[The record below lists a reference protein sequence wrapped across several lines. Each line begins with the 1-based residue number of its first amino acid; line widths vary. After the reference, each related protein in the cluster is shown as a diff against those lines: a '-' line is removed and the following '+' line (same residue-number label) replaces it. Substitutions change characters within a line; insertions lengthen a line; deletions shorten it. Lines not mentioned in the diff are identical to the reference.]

1 MEREILFRGKRI
13 DSGEWHY
20 GSLIQ
25 NGSELEIYDCNQDIL
40 HCGEDVD
47 PETVGQYTGL
57 KDKNGIR
64 IFEGDIYHKRDK
76 NIKCKV
82 VWNDSGLMG
91 KQIGTYGSYE
101 GLTYWINDIEVIGNI
116 HDKQN

>member
-1 MEREILFRGKRI
+1 MKREILFRGKRI
-13 DSGEWHY
+13 DNGEWVY
-20 GSLIQ
+20 GDLMQKPSGQKYIHTSPCW
-25 NGSELEIYDCNQDIL
+25 NEVI
-40 HCGEDVD
+40 
-47 PETVGQYTGL
+47 PETVGQYTGV

-64 IFEGDIYHKRDK
+64 IFEWDIYHKRDK

-101 GLTYWINDIEVIGNI
+101 GLTYWINYIEVIGNI
-116 HDKQN
+116 HDNQN